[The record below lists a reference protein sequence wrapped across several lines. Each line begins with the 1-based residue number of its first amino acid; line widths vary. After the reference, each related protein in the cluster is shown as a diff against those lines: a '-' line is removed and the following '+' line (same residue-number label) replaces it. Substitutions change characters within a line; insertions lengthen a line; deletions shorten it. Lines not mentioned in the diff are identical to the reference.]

1 MKNLLAAKGE
11 VQSMKKI
18 AVIGSINMDLTAR
31 ADRLPGK
38 GETVSAVDLQY
49 VPGGKGANQAVA
61 AARLG
66 GDVAMFGCVGDD
78 AFADRLIDNL
88 KQNGV
93 DTTYIRRAAGVSSGI
108 AMITV
113 AEGDNCIVVAS
124 GANHCVTPAYLDE
137 VKPAVLSADILVLQN
152 EIPPDTVAY
161 AMELGRQAGKL
172 VLYNP
177 APAALVPEDI
187 LEKADYITPNE
198 HETALL
204 FPDAEELPALLERCG
219 GKLIVTLGE
228 KGAAAWADGAM
239 LQIPARPAEVR
250 DTTGAGDTFNGAFA
264 CALAKGYSLEKALRL
279 ANVAASLS
287 TEQAGAQ
294 GGMPTWKRVMEC
306 AGFKE
311 P

>member
-1 MKNLLAAKGE
+1 
-11 VQSMKKI
+11 MKKI
-18 AVIGSINMDLTAR
+18 AVIGSINMDLTAQ
-31 ADRLPGK
+31 AERLPGK
-38 GETVSAVDLQY
+38 GETVSATGLQY

-61 AARLG
+61 AARMG

-78 AFADRLIDNL
+78 AFADRLIENL
-88 KQNGV
+88 GQNGV
-93 DTTYIRRAAGVSSGI
+93 DTTYIRRVAGVSSGI

-113 AEGDNCIVVAS
+113 AENDNCIVVVP

-137 VKPAVLSADILVLQN
+137 VKDAVLSADILILQN
-152 EIPPDTVAY
+152 EIPLDTVAY

-172 VLYNP
+172 VIYNP
-177 APAALVPEDI
+177 APAAPVPEDI

-198 HETALL
+198 HEAALL
-204 FPDAEELPALLERCG
+204 FPDAGELPGLLERCG
-219 GKLIVTLGE
+219 GKLIVTLG
-228 KGAAAWADGAM
+228 KNGAAAWEAGTV
-239 LQIPARPAEVR
+239 LRILARPAEVR

-264 CALAKGYSLEKALRL
+264 CALSKGYPLEKALLL

-306 AGFKE
+306 AGFE
-311 P
+311 EA

>member
-1 MKNLLAAKGE
+1 
-11 VQSMKKI
+11 MKKI
-18 AVIGSINMDLTAR
+18 AVIGSINMDLTAQ
-31 ADRLPGK
+31 AERLPGK
-38 GETVSAVDLQY
+38 GETVSAANLQY

-78 AFADRLIDNL
+78 AFADRLIENL
-88 KQNGV
+88 QQNGV
-93 DTTYIRRAAGVSSGI
+93 DTTYIRRVAGVSSGI

-113 AEGDNCIVVAS
+113 AESDNCIVVVP

-137 VKPAVLSADILVLQN
+137 VKHAILSADILILQN
-152 EIPPDTVAY
+152 EIPLETVAY
-161 AMELGRQAGKL
+161 AMELGHQEGKL

-177 APAALVPEDI
+177 APAMSVPEDL

-198 HETALL
+198 HEAALL
-204 FPDAEELPALLERCG
+204 FPNAGELPALLERCG

-228 KGAAAWADGAM
+228 KGAAVWENGTM
-239 LQIPARPAEVR
+239 LRIPARPAEVM

-264 CALAKGYSLEKALRL
+264 CALSKEYPLEKALL
-279 ANVAASLS
+279 IANVAASLS

-294 GGMPTWKRVMEC
+294 GGMPAWDRVMEC
-306 AGFKE
+306 TGFEKA
-311 P
+311 